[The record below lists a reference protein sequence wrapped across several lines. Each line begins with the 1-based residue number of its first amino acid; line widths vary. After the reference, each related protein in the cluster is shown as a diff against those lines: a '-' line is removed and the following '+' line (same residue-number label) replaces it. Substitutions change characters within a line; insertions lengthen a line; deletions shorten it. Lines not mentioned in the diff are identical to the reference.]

1 MGIVN
6 LYDSDAHALWL
17 LVFPA
22 SIVCY
27 LKATGPT
34 LSQHIPSPL
43 PTSMDIAIADFI
55 LLQFISNCLFSS
67 AKMKLNPASLISQEC
82 KRKDEDITP
91 TQYPTISGF
100 SLAIFSVNGGIQL
113 REMIEACTLPCKS
126 VTVERWHAK
135 KKYTM
140 KFLNFCHTKLTP
152 NQLYVLTCSMAH
164 FPSPLP
170 TSMDTAIAE
179 FQSTSISL
187 SAIVFSL
194 NSSYH
199 SPRLLPH
206 SNCLS

>member
-1 MGIVN
+1 MIQMHTMAARVPGQ
-6 LYDSDAHALWL
+6 HCL
-17 LVFPA
+17 LLEGYRTHTKPA
-22 SIVCY
+22 YTISSSYFHGYSHSRFHNIS
-27 LKATGPT
+27 L
-34 LSQHIPSPL
+34 
-43 PTSMDIAIADFI
+43 
-55 LLQFISNCLFSS
+55 ISNCLFSS

-82 KRKDEDITP
+82 KRKDEEFITP

-126 VTVERWHAK
+126 VTVERWPA

-152 NQLYVLTCSMAH
+152 NQLYVLTCGMAH

-194 NSSYH
+194 NSS
-199 SPRLLPH
+199 SLTQTAAA
-206 SNCLS
+206 